1 MGLEKGELLHYVTN
15 TQLRRLTMN
24 FGSILKALAPVL
36 AVALAAG
43 VSGCDGAK
51 FSINGDEGKKLAELD
66 LTGKTPGE
74 LVLLGPDE
82 VEVKQGEQLAITV
95 DGDPEAVEA
104 MRFSL
109 SDTSLGILRNDKS
122 GAADNKRAVVRV
134 TMPAPREVVLAG
146 SGKIRADALAPG
158 AKVVVAGSG
167 TIESASV
174 SGDKLEVTLPGSGS
188 FRAAG
193 NVDELELTIL
203 GSGSAHL
210 DAVKAGKAK
219 VTMAGSGGATFAS
232 DGEVEATIVGSGT
245 VTVKG
250 RARCKVSAMGS
261 GTLVCETPAEPA
273 SKAKPKA

>member
-1 MGLEKGELLHYVTN
+1 
-15 TQLRRLTMN
+15 MN
-24 FGSILKALAPVL
+24 FGPVLKAIAPIL

-51 FSINGDEGKKLAELD
+51 FTLNGEEGKKLADLD
-66 LTGKTPGE
+66 LAGKAPSE

-82 VEVKQGEQLAITV
+82 VEVTQGDSLAITV

-104 MRFSL
+104 MRFTL
-109 SDTSLGILRNDKS
+109 SDTSLGILRRDES
-122 GAADNKRAVVRV
+122 GSAENKRAVVHV
-134 TMPAPREVVLAG
+134 TMPAPRELIMAG
-146 SGKIRADALAPG
+146 SGRIRADALAPG
-158 AKVVVAGSG
+158 GKVVVAGSG
-167 TIESASV
+167 SIEAASV
-174 SGDKLEVTLPGSGS
+174 SGERLEATLPGSGS

-193 NVDELELTIL
+193 NVDKLELTIL

-210 DAVKAGKAK
+210 DAVKAGQAK
-219 VTMAGSGGATFAS
+219 VTLAGSGGATFAS
-232 DGEVEATIVGSGT
+232 DGEVEATIMGSGT

-273 SKAKPKA
+273 SEAEAKASKPPQS

>member
-1 MGLEKGELLHYVTN
+1 MKYD
-15 TQLRRLTMN
+15 
-24 FGSILKALAPVL
+24 SILKALVPVL

-43 VSGCDGAK
+43 VSGCDSGK
-51 FSINGDEGKKLAELD
+51 FTLNGEEGQKLADLD
-66 LTGKTPGE
+66 LAGKAPSE

-82 VEVKQGEQLAITV
+82 VEVKLGDKLAITV
-95 DGDPEAVEA
+95 DGDPEAVAA
-104 MRFSL
+104 MRFTL
-109 SDTSLGILRNDKS
+109 NDKSLGILRSDES
-122 GAADNKRAVVRV
+122 GSADQKRAVVHV
-134 TMPAPREVVLAG
+134 TMPAPSEVVMAG
-146 SGKIRADALAPG
+146 SGRIRTDTLAPG
-158 AKVVVAGSG
+158 AKVVIAGSG
-167 TIESASV
+167 SIESASV
-174 SGDKLEVTLPGSGS
+174 SGGKLEATMPGSGS

-210 DAVKAGKAK
+210 DALKTTKAK

-261 GTLVCETPAEPA
+261 GTLVCETPATPA
-273 SKAKPKA
+273 REDPPESPAAPDAPDAPQPPA

>member
-1 MGLEKGELLHYVTN
+1 MK
-15 TQLRRLTMN
+15 
-24 FGSILKALAPVL
+24 FGHILKALAPVL

-51 FSINGDEGKKLAELD
+51 FSVNGEEGKKLADLD
-66 LTGKTPGE
+66 LTGTPPNE

-82 VEVKQGEQLAITV
+82 VEVKQGDKFAITV

-104 MRFSL
+104 MRFTL
-109 SDTSLGILRNDKS
+109 GNDSLGILRREQS
-122 GAADNKRAVVRV
+122 GWDDSKRAVVHV
-134 TMPAPREVVLAG
+134 TMPAPREVVMAG
-146 SGKIRADALAPG
+146 SGTIRADAFAPG

-174 SGDKLEVTLPGSGS
+174 SGDRLEATLPGSGS

-193 NVDELELTIL
+193 NVDKLELTIL

-210 DAVKAGKAK
+210 DAVKAGTAK
-219 VTMAGSGGATFAS
+219 VTIAGSGGAAFAS
-232 DGEVEATIVGSGT
+232 DGDVEATIMGSGT

-261 GTLVCETPAEPA
+261 GTLVCETAAEQASEAKAPKPPKPPKPPEAPEPPA
-273 SKAKPKA
+273 

>member
-1 MGLEKGELLHYVTN
+1 MK
-15 TQLRRLTMN
+15 
-24 FGSILKALAPVL
+24 FGPILKALAPVL

-51 FSINGDEGKKLAELD
+51 FTLNGEEGKKLAELD
-66 LTGKTPGE
+66 LAGKTPSE
-74 LVLLGPDE
+74 LVLLGPDA
-82 VEVKQGEQLAITV
+82 VEVKQGDKLAITV

-104 MRFSL
+104 MRFTL
-109 SDTSLGILRNDKS
+109 SDTSLGILRRDKS
-122 GAADNKRAVVRV
+122 GSDGKGRAVVHV
-134 TMPAPREVVLAG
+134 TMPAPREVVMAG
-146 SGKIRADALAPG
+146 SGTIRADALAPD

-167 TIESASV
+167 TIEATSV
-174 SGDKLEVTLPGSGS
+174 SGGKLEATLPGSGS

-210 DAVKAGKAK
+210 DAVKAGRAK
-219 VTMAGSGGATFAS
+219 VTMAGSGGAAFAS
-232 DGEVEATIVGSGT
+232 DGDVEATIVGSGT

-261 GTLVCETPAEPA
+261 GTLVCETPAEAA
-273 SKAKPKA
+273 SEPKPKP